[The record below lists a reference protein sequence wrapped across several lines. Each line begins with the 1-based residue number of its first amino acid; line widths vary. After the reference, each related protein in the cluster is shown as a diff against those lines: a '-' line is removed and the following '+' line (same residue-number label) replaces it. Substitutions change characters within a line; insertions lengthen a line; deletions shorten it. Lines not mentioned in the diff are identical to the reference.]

1 MKLLALFVG
10 ALALACFGGT
20 AALAAGPAASG
31 TILVAQGDDQD
42 EADDTGDEGDDA
54 DAADAGDEGDDA
66 NAADASEAGDDSA
79 DNPDDVPDSA
89 DMDAAE
95 AEVRRQLNDARI
107 QVQRRGARLIVIMNA
122 SILFSF
128 DSYEVSREGT
138 AAAQTIARVLVHHR
152 RASVEVNGHTDTR
165 GTPAYNDVLSDNR
178 ARAVAQI
185 LVASGVAPERI
196 RANGYGESQ
205 LAVQT
210 PDETKEI
217 RNRRVEIV
225 IHPGRR
231 MHHGPR
237 HYRRHPRVHPRPP
250 GG

>member
-1 MKLLALFVG
+1 MKLLALLAG
-10 ALALACFGGT
+10 AIALAIFGGT
-20 AALAAGPAASG
+20 AALAAGPSPSG
-31 TILVAQGDDQD
+31 TILVAQGD
-42 EADDTGDEGDDA
+42 EADDTGGEGDDA
-54 DAADAGDEGDDA
+54 GAADAQGGDEAGTA
-66 NAADASEAGDDSA
+66 EAGDDSA
-79 DNPDDVPDSA
+79 DNPDEVPDSA

-138 AAAQTIARVLVHHR
+138 AAAQTIARVLVRHR
-152 RASVEVNGHTDTR
+152 RSTVEVNGHTDTR

-225 IHPGRR
+225 IHPARR
-231 MHHGPR
+231 MQRDR
-237 HYRRHPRVHPRPP
+237 HNRRHPRVHPRPR
-250 GG
+250 GE